1 MSACT
6 VRFRE
11 SGRVRCKP
19 FEAEAQLRACCRG
32 VEIVGNGGDSAI
44 IELELSSRIPAGC
57 EQKLGAPERRMP
69 VTFVELDLRARE
81 KAESCEAVDSSGAF
95 QRPERFA
102 DRVLAGY
109 DAARTAATT

>member
-1 MSACT
+1 MSARG
-6 VRFRE
+6 VRFCE
-11 SGRVRCKP
+11 PGRIWRKL

-32 VEIVGNGGDSAI
+32 IEIVGNGGDRAV
-44 IELELSSRIPAGC
+44 IELELSSRVAAGC
-57 EQKLGAPERRMP
+57 EQELCTPERRMP
-69 VTFVELDLRARE
+69 FAFVEFDLRAGE